1 MTARLATIV
10 PRLLGILIVLLYAW
24 LTWCLSLILLSF
36 RSGPLVSVG
45 LDMRGFLM
53 AGGNVVRKY
62 VLERLIPVTRECS
75 SGPLLLTLN

>member
-45 LDMRGFLM
+45 LDMRGFL
-53 AGGNVVRKY
+53 AASGNVARPEIAHEVAA
-62 VLERLIPVTRECS
+62 RLKGTASHVGKRR
-75 SGPLLLTLN
+75 